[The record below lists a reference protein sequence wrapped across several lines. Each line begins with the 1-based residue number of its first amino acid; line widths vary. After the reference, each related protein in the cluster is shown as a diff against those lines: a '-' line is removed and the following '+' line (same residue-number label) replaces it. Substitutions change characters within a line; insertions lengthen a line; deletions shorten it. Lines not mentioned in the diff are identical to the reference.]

1 MAVSVGELCR
11 HAGVARATAYRVI
24 SGQTNVAEPTR
35 AKVMRAMEE
44 LGCPKMRS
52 RSRGARGRGIVLWGP
67 LGDGVQQDPLFA
79 DIYRGLEAAMA
90 GRGRALASISC
101 PLPEEGAGLPV
112 ELLREKVDGVLTI
125 GLYSRPLLAAMAK
138 RWPLCCLLSSQ
149 LIPGAV
155 AVAPDYGDGVRQAVE
170 HLLARGHRRIGLATG
185 LIQERNLSRQM
196 YEGYA
201 GALLRAGLAVDAALV
216 HSEAGNIGR
225 VKPGKPLPLARHA
238 GLTLLGSPSRPTA
251 IVAREDSEA
260 GLLAA
265 AAELGLSV
273 PGDLAL
279 VLVGGRTPAA
289 QDPRDAPRMT
299 RASCSAEELAEIAL
313 RAVTLAPPRGARIL
327 VPVELREGGSVRD
340 LREEGARP

>member
-1 MAVSVGELCR
+1 MPVSVDELCR
-11 HAGVARATAYRVI
+11 RAGVARITAYRVI
-24 SGQTNVAEPTR
+24 SGRVKVAEPTR
-35 AKVMRAMEE
+35 QKVLRAMEE

-52 RSRGARGRGIVLWGP
+52 RSRRARGRGIVLWGP

-79 DIYRGLEAAMA
+79 DIYKGLETAMA
-90 GRGRALASISC
+90 GRGRALSSISC

-125 GLYSRPLLAAMAK
+125 GLYNRPLLAAMAK

-170 HLLARGHRRIGLATG
+170 HLLARGHRRIGLVTG

-201 GALLRAGLAVDAALV
+201 GALLRAGLTVGPALV
-216 HSEAGNIGR
+216 HSDAGNVGR
-225 VKPGKPLPLARHA
+225 IKPGKPLPLARQA
-238 GLTLLGSPSRPTA
+238 GLTLLTSPSRPTA

-265 AAELGLSV
+265 AAELGLAV
-273 PGDLAL
+273 PGDLSF

-289 QDPRDAPRMT
+289 QEPPRMT
-299 RASCSAEELAEIAL
+299 RVACSADELAEIAL

-327 VPVELREGGSVRD
+327 VPVELREGSSVRD
-340 LREEGARP
+340 LRG

>member
-1 MAVSVGELCR
+1 MPVSVDELCR
-11 HAGVARATAYRVI
+11 RAGVARITAYRVI
-24 SGQTNVAEPTR
+24 SGRVKVAEPTR
-35 AKVMRAMEE
+35 QKVLRAMEE

-52 RSRGARGRGIVLWGP
+52 RSPRARRRGIVLWGP
-67 LGDGVQQDPLFA
+67 LAAGVQQDPLFA

-90 GRGRALASISC
+90 GRGRALSSISC

-125 GLYSRPLLAAMAK
+125 GLYNRPLLAAMAK

-170 HLLARGHRRIGLATG
+170 HLLARGHRRIGLVAG

-201 GALLRAGLAVDAALV
+201 GALLRAGLVVDAELV
-216 HSEAGNIGR
+216 HADAGNVGR
-225 VKPGKPLPLARHA
+225 IKPDKPLPLARGA
-238 GLTLLGSPSRPTA
+238 GLALLNSSRRPTA

-273 PGDLAL
+273 PGDLSF
-279 VLVGGRTPAA
+279 VFVGGRTRTEP
-289 QDPRDAPRMT
+289 DMCRMT
-299 RASCSAEELAEIAL
+299 RASCSAEELVEIAL

-327 VPVELREGGSVRD
+327 VPVELHEGASVRD
-340 LREEGARP
+340 LRG